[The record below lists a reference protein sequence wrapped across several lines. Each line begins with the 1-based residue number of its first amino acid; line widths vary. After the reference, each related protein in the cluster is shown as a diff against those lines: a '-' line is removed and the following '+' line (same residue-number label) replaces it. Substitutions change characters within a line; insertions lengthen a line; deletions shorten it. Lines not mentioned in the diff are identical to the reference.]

1 MTPNREAR
9 LALSR
14 VKPPTA
20 CAAVET
26 GGIPA
31 VKTRA
36 PRSRSAS
43 KRTVES
49 TTRPLETLRGPEAAR
64 ERFRSDA
71 IPLVQAALAAG
82 LAWFVAHDLL
92 GHPAP
97 IFAPIGALL
106 ILSDAPGRRTSRVL
120 AATLG
125 AVIGIAVG
133 DALVSASGTGAIQV
147 TVVAVLAMSAT
158 AVLGASPAVV
168 TNGHRG
174 SPNRRRPAPARLLQP
189 GRSAAT
195 RRCPDRR
202 CDEPGGLDLVAGTY
216 PASMTP
222 LRGARAVQRRW
233 SGDREV
239 AHPHG

>member
-1 MTPNREAR
+1 M
-9 LALSR
+9 
-14 VKPPTA
+14 
-20 CAAVET
+20 
-26 GGIPA
+26 
-31 VKTRA
+31 KTRA

-49 TTRPLETLRGPEAAR
+49 TTRPLETLRGPGAAR

-71 IPLVQAALAAG
+71 IPLVQAALAAD
-82 LAWFVAHDLL
+82 LAWFVAHDLA

-125 AVIGIAVG
+125 AVIGIALG
-133 DALVSASGTGAIQV
+133 DALVSAIGKGAIQV

-174 SPNRRRPAPARLLQP
+174 GPNRRRPAPARFLQP

-202 CDEPGGLDLVAGTY
+202 CDEPGGLVLVIMFALIELPLPGLVLMPDRTRSLAEKLNVWMTAHRQTLIVIVAG
-216 PASMTP
+216 AG
-222 LRGARAVQRRW
+222 GAYLLI
-233 SGDREV
+233 SGLTDLS
-239 AHPHG
+239 

>member
-1 MTPNREAR
+1 MTQKREAR

-20 CAAVET
+20 CAGVET

-36 PRSRSAS
+36 PRSRSPSRRA
-43 KRTVES
+43 VES
-49 TTRPLETLRGPEAAR
+49 TTRPLETVRGPGAAR

-71 IPLVQAALAAG
+71 IPLVQAGLAAG
-82 LAWFVAHDLL
+82 RAWFVTRDLV

-97 IFAPIGALL
+97 SFAPIGALL
-106 ILSDAPGRRTSRVL
+106 ILSDVPGRRTSRVL

-133 DALVSASGTGAIQV
+133 DALVSAIGTGAVQV

-158 AVLGASPAVV
+158 AVLGASPVVV
-168 TNGHRG
+168 TSGHRG
-174 SPNRRRPAPARLLQP
+174 GPNRRRRAPARLLQP

-202 CDEPGGLDLVAGTY
+202 CDGDLVAGTY

-222 LRGARAVQRRW
+222 LRGAGAIQRRW
-233 SGDREV
+233 SRDREV
-239 AHPHG
+239 ARPHG